1 MSGKDAIK
9 YLKQVVG
16 LVGSEV
22 CIEKKEAVGNR
33 YYKILPVKKL
43 GQVSLDLEWVRKT
56 LSKCLAQKY
65 YPTTVQDEG
74 SKSKWFK
81 FKQQLV
87 WRLKRS
93 QRLN

>member
-22 CIEKKEAVGNR
+22 RLEKKEAVGNR
-33 YYKILPVKKL
+33 YYKILPAKNL

-65 YPTTVQDEG
+65 DPTTLQYEG
-74 SKSKWFK
+74 SKSK
-81 FKQQLV
+81 
-87 WRLKRS
+87 
-93 QRLN
+93 